1 MNNKKIGK
9 FIQSLRL
16 ELNMTQ
22 KDLAEKLY
30 ITDKAVSKW
39 ETGNSIPD
47 VSILESLSNILN
59 ISVTE
64 LINGECI
71 DNEKLESADRVII
84 DNLNIDKKR
93 MKTRNK
99 IIITLSIILL
109 ASLLFILGIF
119 FYNNYNKIIVYQF
132 DGKSENFSFSEG
144 TTIYSNN
151 GNVFNIGAFGIK
163 SESKL
168 DVETIET
175 ADLVILFDNMGG
187 GMGSTFRKDNA
198 YNETFLGWL
207 GQRNYYNIN
216 TPSDSDIF
224 DNSFGILERDKFP
237 SNMTVV
243 ISYTDSNNNF
253 TQEKFKIN
261 YRVLASSRLFG

>member
-1 MNNKKIGK
+1 MQMNNKKIGK

-64 LINGECI
+64 LINGERI
-71 DNEKLESADRVII
+71 DNENLENADKVII
-84 DNLNIDKKR
+84 NNLNIDKKR

-99 IIITLSIILL
+99 IIITLSIILVV
-109 ASLLFILGIF
+109 ALLFILGIF

-132 DGKSENFSFSEG
+132 DGESKNFGFVEG
-144 TTIYSNN
+144 TAVYSNN
-151 GNVFNIGAFGIK
+151 GNVFNIGLFYLK
-163 SESKL
+163 NDSEL
-168 DVETIET
+168 DVETIERAEIT
-175 ADLVILFDNMGG
+175 VLFDNMGG
-187 GMGSTFRKDNA
+187 RFGSSFNKYNTFGQTFYEWLNNFRDNQFITKDSYVGNW
-198 YNETFLGWL
+198 Y
-207 GQRNYYNIN
+207 
-216 TPSDSDIF
+216 
-224 DNSFGILERDKFP
+224 GILERDKFP

-243 ISYTDSNNNF
+243 ITYTDSNQNF
-253 TQEKFKIN
+253 TQEKFNIN
-261 YRVLASSRLFG
+261 YSVLVSSRLFG

>member
-1 MNNKKIGK
+1 MEMNNKKIGK

-64 LINGECI
+64 LINGERI
-71 DNEKLESADRVII
+71 DNENLENADKVII
-84 DNLNIDKKR
+84 NNLNIDKKR

-99 IIITLSIILL
+99 IIITLLIILVV
-109 ASLLFILGIF
+109 ALLFILGIF

-132 DGKSENFSFSEG
+132 DGESENFGFVEG
-144 TTIYSNN
+144 TAVYSNN
-151 GNVFNIGAFGIK
+151 GNVFNIGLFYLK
-163 SESKL
+163 NDSEL
-168 DVETIET
+168 DVDTIERAEIT
-175 ADLVILFDNMGG
+175 VLFDNMGG
-187 GMGSTFRKDNA
+187 QFMSPYINKNNGFYSWLEHTTF
-198 YNETFLGWL
+198 YS
-207 GQRNYYNIN
+207 IN
-216 TPSDSDIF
+216 FPSDMVG
-224 DNSFGILERDKFP
+224 NSFGILERDKFP
-237 SNMTVV
+237 SNMTIV
-243 ISYTDSNNNF
+243 INYTDSNHNF
-253 TQEKFKIN
+253 TQEKFNIN
-261 YRVLASSRLFG
+261 YKILASSRLFG

>member
-1 MNNKKIGK
+1 MGMNNKKIGK

-59 ISVTE
+59 VSVTE
-64 LINGECI
+64 LINGERI
-71 DNEKLESADRVII
+71 DNEKLECADRVII
-84 DNLNIDKKR
+84 DNLNMDKKR
-93 MKTRNK
+93 MKKRNK

-119 FYNNYNKIIVYQF
+119 FYNNYNKIVVYQF
-132 DGKSENFSFSEG
+132 DGESENFGFAEG
-144 TTIYSNN
+144 DVVYSNN
-151 GNVFNIGAFGIK
+151 GNIFNIGWFYLK
-163 SESKL
+163 NDSEL
-168 DVETIET
+168 DIDTIERAEIT
-175 ADLVILFDNMGG
+175 VLFDNMGG
-187 GMGSTFRKDNA
+187 RFGSSFNKYNTFNQTFYEWLNNFRNSQFITQDSNVDNW
-198 YNETFLGWL
+198 Y
-207 GQRNYYNIN
+207 
-216 TPSDSDIF
+216 
-224 DNSFGILERDKFP
+224 GILERDKFP
-237 SNMTVV
+237 SNMT
-243 ISYTDSNNNF
+243 IIITYTDSNQNF

-261 YRVLASSRLFG
+261 YKVLASSRLFG